1 MRCLAGCGRRH
12 LVDEPVPRRSGF
24 PVAENESMAFDLCVE
39 IFRRGK
45 TDGRYT
51 IEMDELPR
59 AMGIS
64 PPDLERALQL
74 AVERAW
80 VEREWLEYAGLMLA
94 LTAAGIYVAKAA
106 LDLPR

>member
-1 MRCLAGCGRRH
+1 

-24 PVAENESMAFDLCVE
+24 PVAETESTAFDLCIE

-59 AMGIS
+59 AMGVN
-64 PPDLERALQL
+64 PPDLQRALHL

-80 VEREWLEYAGLMLA
+80 VERAWLESAGLMLA
-94 LTAAGIYVAKAA
+94 LTAAGIYVAKTA